1 MKTEVSLAM
10 VILLFLFASFL
21 PVYADSIS
29 GPAGTAY
36 YYYDGTY
43 GTLDPSSAVKCTMT
57 VTNVDV
63 SLLTSVFHFLAQDR
77 GGGSGWEAVYI
88 QVHKD
93 FYGAGGH
100 LFQSG
105 EFHSGTGWAW
115 VVRSSHGF
123 NPGDVPGTFDLRI
136 TIEDRGTYYHVTP
149 QFRLP
154 TGSWTTF
161 FDGEWD
167 TLDFEFS
174 KTCLVMQI
182 DGGSAGTVT
191 FDAPIAACISPV
203 GGIWVPLN
211 TFDLLAPW
219 ITLASLITVAAVSI
233 IYVKRR
239 KKQQN

>member
-1 MKTEVSLAM
+1 MKAKVS
-10 VILLFLFASFL
+10 VVVTILLFLLASFL

-43 GTLDPSSAVKCTMT
+43 GTVNPSSALECTMT
-57 VTNVDV
+57 VTNIDI
-63 SLLTSVFHFLAQDR
+63 SLLTSVFHFLVQDR
-77 GGGSGWEAVYI
+77 GGGSGWETVYI
-88 QVHKD
+88 QVHED

-123 NPGDVPGTFDLRI
+123 NPGDVPGAFDLRI
-136 TIEDRGTYYHVTP
+136 IVEDKGAYYHVTP

-167 TLDFEFS
+167 TLDFEFT

-182 DGGSAGTVT
+182 DGGSSGTVT
-191 FDAPIAACISPV
+191 FDPPIAACLPPI
-203 GGIWVPLN
+203 GGEWIAIDK
-211 TFDLLAPW
+211 FQLLAPW
-219 ITLASLITVAAVSI
+219 IGLASLITVVSASVVC
-233 IYVKRR
+233 VKHR